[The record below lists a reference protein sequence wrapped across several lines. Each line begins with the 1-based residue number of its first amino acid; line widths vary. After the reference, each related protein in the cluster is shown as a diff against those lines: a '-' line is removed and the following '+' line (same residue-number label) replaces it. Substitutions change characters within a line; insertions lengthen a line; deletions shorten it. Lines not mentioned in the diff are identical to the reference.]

1 MKNPISHHRTG
12 KGASRPTKG
21 RSLKNFT
28 NGLRVAVLLLVLS
41 GAATA
46 GYQAYVRM
54 NKPIQEIQLSGE
66 FNRSWSDQI
75 QRKFSDYAGVGL
87 LSLDLEQVQL
97 RIETTPWVARAQ
109 VSRQWP
115 SVLEVNL
122 VQHRLVA
129 RWGTEGYVSDQ
140 GILVQGYQVNEEL
153 PLLQSSIGD
162 PHSLLDQY
170 RLLSQAMSQLDLKL
184 EELHENYS
192 GDLELVLNNG
202 IKLKLGNKELLSRV
216 QRFMVVWSIDLH
228 KKSEKIGQIDAR
240 YANGLAVNWEMN
252 WESGAQEGAAIQQM
266 GDRYGDLAR
275 R

>member
-21 RSLKNFT
+21 RSLKKFT
-28 NGLRVAVLLLVLS
+28 NGLRVAVVLLVLS

-46 GYQAYVRM
+46 GYQAFVRM

-75 QRKFSDYAGVGL
+75 ERKLSGYAGVGL

-97 RIETTPWVARAQ
+97 QIETTPWVARAQ

-115 SVLEVNL
+115 SILEVNL

-153 PLLQSSIGD
+153 PLLQSSIGN

-216 QRFMVVWSIDLH
+216 QRFMAVWSIDLY
-228 KKSEKIGQIDAR
+228 KQSEQIGQIDAR
-240 YANGLAVNWEMN
+240 YANGLAVNWEKN
-252 WESGAQEGAAIQQM
+252 WESDAQEGAEIQQM
-266 GDRYGDLAR
+266 GDRYGELAR